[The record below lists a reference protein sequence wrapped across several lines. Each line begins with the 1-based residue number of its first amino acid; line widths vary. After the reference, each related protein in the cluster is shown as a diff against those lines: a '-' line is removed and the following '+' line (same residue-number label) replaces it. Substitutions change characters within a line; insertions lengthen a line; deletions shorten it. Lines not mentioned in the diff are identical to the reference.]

1 MGSGSG
7 KNLSRIQG
15 SEKHLIPDPQHC
27 FLVEFLVSKMP
38 FLSLKETDEKKF
50 IACPNVG
57 VLFLFS
63 KSPFLSLK
71 RRLELM
77 RKRFAVLFS

>member
-27 FLVEFLVSKMP
+27 FLVEFLVSK
-38 FLSLKETDEKKF
+38 
-50 IACPNVG
+50 
-57 VLFLFS
+57 
-63 KSPFLSLK
+63 SPFLSLK
-71 RRLELM
+71 KTDEKKIHRVPKCGRP
-77 RKRFAVLFS
+77 FFVL